1 MNVLKGLEPQSVLKY
16 FEEISQIPRGS
27 GNEKGISDFLVNF
40 GKSLGL
46 ETIQD
51 ESLNV
56 IIRKPATPGYEN
68 APGVIIQGHMDMVC
82 EKNKDTIHDFEK
94 DPIEL
99 RVDGDYIYATG
110 TTLGADNG
118 IAVAYGMAVLA
129 SNDIAHPA
137 IELLVTTDEEVGMG
151 GAIALDGTLLKGKYL
166 LNIDSEEEGKL
177 LVSCAGGARSEVT
190 LPINFEE
197 MEKDFEVYEIM
208 LRGLKGGH
216 SGMEIDKQRGNSNKL
231 MGRVLN
237 DINANCDIRLISI
250 NGGSKVNAIPR
261 ECDTLLAVKKED
273 IKKLEELIQ
282 KWDSILKDEYHA
294 NDSGVNVTLV
304 KKEENHKV
312 FSKDT
317 TFKAI
322 KIMNLIPDGVDTY
335 SIEMKGLVQSSTNL
349 GVVTTEGDK
358 IVFASSTRSSVET
371 LKTKL
376 LDEIADVAEI
386 GRAHV

>member
-1 MNVLKGLEPQSVLKY
+1 MGKKMNVLKGLEPQSVLKY

-197 MEKDFEVYEIM
+197 MDAKRTKRWS
-208 LRGLKGGH
+208 LWN
-216 SGMEIDKQRGNSNKL
+216 GN
-231 MGRVLN
+231 R
-237 DINANCDIRLISI
+237 
-250 NGGSKVNAIPR
+250 
-261 ECDTLLAVKKED
+261 
-273 IKKLEELIQ
+273 
-282 KWDSILKDEYHA
+282 
-294 NDSGVNVTLV
+294 
-304 KKEENHKV
+304 
-312 FSKDT
+312 
-317 TFKAI
+317 
-322 KIMNLIPDGVDTY
+322 
-335 SIEMKGLVQSSTNL
+335 
-349 GVVTTEGDK
+349 
-358 IVFASSTRSSVET
+358 
-371 LKTKL
+371 
-376 LDEIADVAEI
+376 
-386 GRAHV
+386 

>member
-1 MNVLKGLEPQSVLKY
+1 
-16 FEEISQIPRGS
+16 
-27 GNEKGISDFLVNF
+27 
-40 GKSLGL
+40 
-46 ETIQD
+46 
-51 ESLNV
+51 
-56 IIRKPATPGYEN
+56 
-68 APGVIIQGHMDMVC
+68 MVC

-273 IKKLEELIQ
+273 VKKLEELIQ

-376 LDEIADVAEI
+376 LDEIADVAEVLGGEFEI
-386 GRAHV
+386 QAPYPAWQYNPDRKSVV